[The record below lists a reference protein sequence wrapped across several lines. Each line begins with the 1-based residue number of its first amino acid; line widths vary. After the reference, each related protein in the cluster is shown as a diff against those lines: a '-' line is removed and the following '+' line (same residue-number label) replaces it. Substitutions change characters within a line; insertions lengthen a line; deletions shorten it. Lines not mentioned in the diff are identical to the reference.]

1 MGGHSPEEN
10 VWAQALCTVHCAVQ
24 CAVCSVQCALGGHCA
39 KCGRHLSPE
48 IPCALFNEQLAQ
60 CTLHIAKH
68 KQRQQHML
76 EHTPIPK
83 CVLLSSEYYAKSRQ
97 SKQCKSRGSPRPLR
111 DWIGPWTPKRI
122 PEPPRRP
129 PWPLRISP
137 GHFRGPE
144 CVQNTLCREVWRPS
158 VSRNTLY

>member
-1 MGGHSPEEN
+1 MFELKL
-10 VWAQALCTVHCAVQ
+10 VKLCALLCVKMCRVKLCPTVHSLLIVPSVVATCHLKYLVHCSMSSLHSVHCILQSTNNVNNTCWSTPPSQNVFCRAVSN
-24 CAVCSVQCALGGHCA
+24 VH
-39 KCGRHLSPE
+39 
-48 IPCALFNEQLAQ
+48 
-60 CTLHIAKH
+60 
-68 KQRQQHML
+68 
-76 EHTPIPK
+76 
-83 CVLLSSEYYAKSRQ
+83 YAKFRQ

-122 PEPPRRP
+122 PEHPRRS

>member
-24 CAVCSVQCALGGHCA
+24 CAVCTRWSLCQVWSPPVTWNTLCTVQWAA
-39 KCGRHLSPE
+39 
-48 IPCALFNEQLAQ
+48 
-60 CTLHIAKH
+60 CTVYIAYCKA
-68 KQRQQHML
+68 
-76 EHTPIPK
+76 HTKPIPK
-83 CVLLSSEYYAKSRQ
+83 RVLLSSEYYVHYAKSRQ

-122 PEPPRRP
+122 PEPLRRP